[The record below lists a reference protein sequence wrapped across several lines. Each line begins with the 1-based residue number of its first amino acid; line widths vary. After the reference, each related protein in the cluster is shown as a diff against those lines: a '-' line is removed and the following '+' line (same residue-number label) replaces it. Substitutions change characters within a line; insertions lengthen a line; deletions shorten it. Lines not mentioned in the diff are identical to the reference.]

1 MKLHH
6 QVCFLQAKYPLVPTQ
21 SQVCRGSRLCP
32 DKWPVGPASQN
43 AMYITS
49 CWARNRPTDPAAL
62 YYICAGCRLL
72 SHVSPAGAVSYKRMV
87 GSAAQHLIS
96 SDSAFFMALTLLSI
110 IYIAYMLQ
118 LVSDV
123 TLQPISLPEMR
134 DRTIDKTV

>member
-6 QVCFLQAKYPLVPTQ
+6 QVCFLQTKYPLVPTQ

-72 SHVSPAGAVSYKRMV
+72 SHVSPAGVVSYKKDGRLC
-87 GSAAQHLIS
+87 SPASYILRQC
-96 SDSAFFMALTLLSI
+96 FFMALRLLSI
-110 IYIAYMLQ
+110 IYIAYMCFQ
-118 LVSDV
+118 
-123 TLQPISLPEMR
+123 TLHCSPSHYQ
-134 DRTIDKTV
+134 K